1 MMENVAY
8 RCESTG
14 RTVVVR
20 IIRQDVS
27 GIGDEGENWQ
37 EVGRQC
43 VEWQPYELWPACPI
57 EEA

>member
-1 MMENVAY
+1 MENVAY

-14 RTVVVR
+14 RNVVAWV
-20 IIRQDVS
+20 IRQDVS

-43 VEWQPYELWPACPI
+43 AEWQRCEVWPACPL

>member
-1 MMENVAY
+1 MKNVAY
-8 RCESTG
+8 RCESTA
-14 RTVVVR
+14 RNVVVQ

-27 GIGDEGENWQ
+27 GIGDEGKNWL

-43 VEWQPYELWPACPI
+43 AEWQRCELWPVCPI